1 MRNMNGQKT
10 LTPEEKALWQRAI
23 DVLVSAGFTAE
34 TLTDYVLARFLKH
47 AGDAEVRNAQTA
59 QRASQGH
66 GTGRSQNG
74 RGSAVAGRQSVAMK
88 GGGCTARLVVV
99 TE

>member
-34 TLTDYVLARFLKH
+34 MLTDSVMARFLKH
-47 AGDAEVRNAQTA
+47 AGDAKVRNAQTA

-66 GTGRSQNG
+66 GTGRSQEWPRFSSG
-74 RGSAVAGRQSVAMK
+74 GTTIRSDERRRLYGDAGSGS
-88 GGGCTARLVVV
+88 
-99 TE
+99 